1 VNFLVRILVNGLAV
15 LIASFLLPGVHVNNM
30 LNAVIVA
37 AVLALLNAFIKPLL
51 ILLTIPITVF
61 SFGLFLL
68 VINAG
73 LIMLAD
79 YIVPDF
85 EVDGFWW
92 GLLFSIVLWAINSVF
107 EASAKRNDDNTRRDN
122 YR

>member
-1 VNFLVRILVNGLAV
+1 MSFLIKILVNGLSV
-15 LIASFLLPGVHVNNM
+15 LIASFLLPGVDVENM

-68 VINAG
+68 VINA
-73 LIMLAD
+73 LMIMLAS
-79 YIVPDF
+79 YIVPGF
-85 EVDGFWW
+85 HVNGFWW
-92 GLLFSIVLWAINSVF
+92 ALLFSIVLWVINSIF
-107 EASAKRNDDNTRRDN
+107 EATARRDEQPPEP
-122 YR
+122 R

>member
-1 VNFLVRILVNGLAV
+1 MRLLVNGLAI
-15 LIASFLLPGVHVNNM
+15 LIASFLLPGVHVDNM
-30 LNAVIVA
+30 LNAIIVA

-51 ILLTIPITVF
+51 ILLTIPITLF

-73 LIMLAD
+73 MIMLAD

-92 GLLFSIVLWAINSVF
+92 ALLFSIVLWAINSVF
-107 EASAKRNDDNTRRDN
+107 EASAKRDPNDETPR
-122 YR
+122 